1 MKKNTRRARL
11 QSLDASQLAKVT
23 GGRTAE
29 QYAAS
34 INMLELAMQFEP
46 GSAWNVFFASAAEA

>member
-1 MKKNTRRARL
+1 MKKNTNRRLR
-11 QSLDASQLAKVT
+11 SIDSTQLAKVS

-29 QYAAS
+29 QYQAS

-46 GSAWNVFFASAAEA
+46 GSAWNVFFASAAEV